1 MYCGK
6 CKMLTIGKTG
16 WGVYGNSLCYFGNF
30 SINLTLFPNK
40 MLLKKRSST
49 SSKNHRICLIL
60 SHCGPH
66 SLDGAMGWRVPG
78 LECWWRAPSHEIS
91 EMPILTVKAIG
102 IPGRHVSDS
111 FSEHLDVFVSI
122 PKKINKVLKKKK
134 GNYLWHV
141 YNLEQHKIGNKWH
154 I

>member
-16 WGVYGNSLCYFGNF
+16 WGVYGSSLYYFGNF

-49 SSKNHRICLIL
+49 TSKNHRICLIL

-78 LECWWRAPSHEIS
+78 LECWWRALSHELF
-91 EMPILTVKAIG
+91 EMPILTVKAIA
-102 IPGRHVSDS
+102 IPERHVSDS